1 MWHKWGHSKIWQK
14 MLSDRGHELKDV
26 DSRHP
31 SGTWRTC
38 LKWNLHNKWKA
49 SLLGPLAK
57 IKCSICSYQSN
68 KWKAY
73 TDIIG
78 KAWHLLANMSGFS
91 ATLLISSTS
100 NGVLSIHNTCQG
112 ARFTVSW
119 TELNHEVEPE
129 TRSRLWKDS
138 SGKDPKKPEGGS
150 GKRDTEGQQKSVSL
164 NWSPHGQLGL
174 DSTVSLKRAMKTASE
189 LFPFLS
195 LKWVFTCSAG

>member
-49 SLLGPLAK
+49 
-57 IKCSICSYQSN
+57 
-68 KWKAY
+68 Y

-78 KAWHLLANMSGFS
+78 KAWHLLANLSGFS